1 MFENLMSRSKSLLLF
16 PAVLVVGLALAATQ
30 WVMQPKQ
37 SELTF
42 TAIQAGAPFQG
53 KFEEFE
59 ADIRFDPGD
68 IANSRFEVKIQLA
81 SVNTKDRERDDIL
94 RGADLFAVHKWP
106 TATYVAERFEHRGGT
121 KFAAYGMLTLRD
133 VTREVPIEFTFET
146 NESGAWLKGTG
157 KLNRLDFGVG
167 QGEWRD
173 TSGVANEVQVQYALL
188 LTKS

>member
-1 MFENLMSRSKSLLLF
+1 MSRSKSLLLF

-146 NESGAWLKGTG
+146 NESGA
-157 KLNRLDFGVG
+157 
-167 QGEWRD
+167 
-173 TSGVANEVQVQYALL
+173 
-188 LTKS
+188 